1 MNETIRVLLADDS
14 PTARALIRAILRD
27 AGGFHIVGE
36 ASDGNEA
43 LELTDRL
50 APDLILMD
58 VHMPGLDGIAAT
70 REIMSRSPRPIVIV
84 SAATARDVDLS
95 LNATQAG
102 ALMALPKPEGPTS
115 PRFDEQSAELVRM
128 ARAMASVKVVRRWS
142 GGNRRPL
149 VRPPLGKTGPGLTE
163 IVAIAASTGGPPA
176 LRTILDSLPPDFPAP
191 ILIVQHIARDFSA
204 GFAEWLGGSG
214 RLRARLPEDGERL
227 LAGTIYVAPDDRHLG
242 VTRDGCVELS
252 QDPPIGGF
260 RPSATYLF
268 ASAGRVYGPRAM
280 AVILTGMGS
289 DGVDGLEAAH
299 GAGTFV
305 VAQDEATSVVFGM
318 NGAAVQRGL
327 ADRVLPLER
336 IAPIIMERVTGSA
349 HES

>member
-1 MNETIRVLLADDS
+1 MNDTIRVLLADDS

-27 AGGFHIVGE
+27 AGGFQIVGE
-36 ASDGNEA
+36 AVDGNEA
-43 LELTDRL
+43 LELAERL
-50 APDLILMD
+50 SPDLILMD

-102 ALMALPKPEGPTS
+102 ALMALPKPDGPAS
-115 PRFDEQSAELVRM
+115 PRFEEQRAELVRM
-128 ARAMASVKVVRRWS
+128 ARAMASVKVVRRWGS
-142 GGNRRPL
+142 ARRPP
-149 VRPPLGKTGPGLTE
+149 VRPALGRTRPGLTE
-163 IVAIAASTGGPPA
+163 VVAIAASTGGPPA

-191 ILIVQHIARDFSA
+191 ILIVQHIARDFSV

-214 RLRARLPEDGERL
+214 RLRARLPEHGERL
-227 LAGTIYVAPDDRHLG
+227 LAGTIYIAPDDRHLG
-242 VTRDGCVELS
+242 VGRDGCVTLS

-268 ASAGRVYGPRAM
+268 ASAGRAYGPRAM

-289 DGVDGLEAAH
+289 DGADGLEVAH
-299 GAGTFV
+299 AAGTFV
-305 VAQDEATSVVFGM
+305 VAQDEASSVVFGM
-318 NGAAVQRGL
+318 NSAAIHRGL
-327 ADRVLPLER
+327 ADCVLPLER
-336 IAPIIMERVTGSA
+336 IAPVIMERVTGSSD
-349 HES
+349 EP